1 MKGSQVRQVVQHPTG
16 ALKLWYFFVANM
28 PSGATRRS
36 IERCGGSNNLRE
48 VVVCDDEDD
57 RDYPTTLG
65 RLRHSNSFKPTTLRR
80 LCQALAF
87 SLISGAQKVSC

>member
-57 RDYPTTLG
+57 RDYPDE
-65 RLRHSNSFKPTTLRR
+65 RHWAAYGTQIRSNQRP
-80 LCQALAF
+80 
-87 SLISGAQKVSC
+87 